1 MLDFTTHVLYNILRH
16 IVDTVQ
22 GIPISEAYMAGLS
35 FRQIA
40 NVLALI
46 FTIVINGLAN
56 ALPLNGLTT
65 GEVSDGFPIFFVPAG
80 YVFSIWGVIYLALIG
95 FAIYQVLPA
104 QRDNPRLQQ
113 IGYLFVLTN
122 VLNAAWIFMWH
133 YQQFPLTLV
142 LIVALLV
149 TLIVIYLKLGIGRF
163 SVSPG
168 ETWFVRAPFSIY
180 LGWLTVATIANA
192 SQLLYWLGWNGT
204 PLSGQAWAAIM
215 LAVAVVLAGIMA
227 WTRRDFAY
235 LLVLVWAFAGIGV
248 KHSGEPLVTTAAW
261 IATAAAAAL
270 AAWSLISRSR
280 LPRANGGSQSV

>member
-1 MLDFTTHVLYNILRH
+1 
-16 IVDTVQ
+16 
-22 GIPISEAYMAGLS
+22 MAGLS

-40 NVLALI
+40 NVLTLI

-65 GEVSDGFPIFFVPAG
+65 GAISDRFPIFFVPAG
-80 YVFSIWGVIYLALIG
+80 YVFSIWGLIYLALIG

-104 QRDNPRLQQ
+104 QRDNPRLRQ
-113 IGYLFVLTN
+113 IGYLFALTN

-133 YQQFPLTLV
+133 YLQFPVTVV
-142 LIVALLV
+142 LIVAILV
-149 TLIVIYLKLGIGRF
+149 TLIAIYMKLGIGRF

-192 SQLLYWLGWNGT
+192 SQLLYWLGWDGA
-204 PLSGQAWAAIM
+204 PLGGQTWAVIM
-215 LAVAVVLAGIMA
+215 LAVAVVLAAIMA
-227 WTRRDFAY
+227 WTRRDHAY

-248 KHSGEPLVTTAAW
+248 RHSGEPLVTTAAW
-261 IATAAAAAL
+261 IATAAAATL
-270 AAWSLISRSR
+270 AAWSLLSKRR
-280 LPRANGGSQSV
+280 LHRANAGGQSA